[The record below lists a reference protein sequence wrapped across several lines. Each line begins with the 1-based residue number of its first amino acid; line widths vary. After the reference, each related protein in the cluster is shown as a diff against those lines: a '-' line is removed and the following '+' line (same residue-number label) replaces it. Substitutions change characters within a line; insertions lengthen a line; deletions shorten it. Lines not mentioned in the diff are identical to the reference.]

1 MWNDIADNR
10 GGLALHAG
18 CEVMPHN
25 GHLRRSSSWACRT
38 RARRRRPSPPAGQQA
53 SSGRLYRAHAA
64 RPGAPPRMAASPRH
78 PGSTPT
84 FEPAICNAAVKPDAY
99 LENVSVDANG
109 KVDFFDTSYTKNGRT
124 AWPLSYVDPWP
135 GNDVPPV
142 EFMPSLSKNEN
153 IVPAVARLDREQA
166 ASTLTRS
173 PGWMTPSPGRSA
185 EIARTAPAALGTRRG
200 GAAPGS
206 AMLTIRYE

>member
-1 MWNDIADNR
+1 MERHR
-10 GGLALHAG
+10 GQPRRPRAARRLRGDAAQRAPAAVLIVGLSDTGKTTTTFTTSWAASQLRTTLSRSCRTAG
-18 CEVMPHN
+18 CTTEN
-25 GHLRRSSSWACRT
+25 GCFAKT
-38 RARRRRPSPPAGQQA
+38 
-53 SSGRLYRAHAA
+53 SGLD
-64 RPGAPPRMAASPRH
+64 PD
-78 PGSTPT
+78 